1 MNTTFKILWFEDEP
15 AWFNMEKLRIEEILR
30 THYLIPVIERRDGDD
45 FDLEELTGNDYD
57 LIFMDYKL
65 AEGKTGDTIVAAIR
79 NSYILTD
86 ILFYSSE
93 EQNMLSAIRKQMPP
107 IDGVYL
113 TKRDY
118 RIFTEK
124 AERIIQKIV
133 KRSEDVVNLR
143 GFVLDN
149 TSAFEVRI
157 REILNICWQKF
168 KPEHKVVLS
177 EAIEKQLENKSARVE
192 TQIKAAK
199 AGFDNLQTFI
209 ASTIDAMLFA
219 QSFCN
224 AAEEKGLGICY
235 LGTTAYNADQIIEA
249 LSLPRLV
256 VPIVTVTVGYPA
268 EPIPAQVERLPLAAV
283 VQNETYTDFTPAS
296 IDALYSEKEALE
308 VNKQFVRENNKET
321 LAQVFTDVR
330 YTKKNSEHFSEVLL
344 KVLKQQGFMK

>member
-15 AWFNMEKLRIEEILR
+15 VWFNMEKLRIEGILK

-79 NSYILTD
+79 NSDILTD

-93 EQNMLSAIRKQMPP
+93 EQNMLSAIREQMPP

-118 RIFTEK
+118 TIFTEK
-124 AERIIQKIV
+124 AQRIIQKIV

-168 KPEHKVVLS
+168 TQEQKNTLTQTLTKLLEGKKAWVSSQIDTAQQAEYTFTYANNGEYILS
-177 EAIEKQLENKSARVE
+177 IADRLDI
-192 TQIKAAK
+192 
-199 AGFDNLQTFI
+199 LQTVLPI
-209 ASTIDAMLFA
+209 LVEEYSMPNTIVPGKFKQYYIEQVNMYRNRL
-219 QSFCN
+219 SHITLG
-224 AAEEKGLGICY
+224 EKTIRIKGRDVEINQDLH
-235 LGTTAYNADQIIEA
+235 
-249 LSLPRLV
+249 RLLRRNISEV
-256 VPIVTVTVGYPA
+256 DSKI
-268 EPIPAQVERLPLAAV
+268 QKL
-283 VQNETYTDFTPAS
+283 ETYLTNH
-296 IDALYSEKEALE
+296 I
-308 VNKQFVRENNKET
+308 
-321 LAQVFTDVR
+321 
-330 YTKKNSEHFSEVLL
+330 
-344 KVLKQQGFMK
+344 